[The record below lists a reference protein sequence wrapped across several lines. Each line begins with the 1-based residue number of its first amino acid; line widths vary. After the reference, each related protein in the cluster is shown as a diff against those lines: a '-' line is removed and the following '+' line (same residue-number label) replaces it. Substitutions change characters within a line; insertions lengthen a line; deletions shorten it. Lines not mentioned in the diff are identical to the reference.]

1 MLAEIHREG
10 QNMTSKERCVAVLN
24 HEEPDRV
31 PFFPLMMF
39 FAAGRAKLNYRA
51 YATEPSALAEAQLN
65 LFDNYHV
72 DAVTACSDAYR
83 ITADLGGAIGYPED
97 QTPHAKT
104 PLLKSIVDFR
114 ALKRPDPMKPG
125 SRMRGRVDA
134 VEMLARSVGN
144 KALVCGWVE
153 MPFAEVCD
161 WFGVE
166 NTMMMLF
173 DEPEFVHEAL
183 SFAAELE
190 IDFAKAQIDAGA
202 HLIGCGDA
210 AASLIS
216 AKFFQEFALPYEQ
229 KVTKAIKEYGAY
241 SKLHICGN
249 TTQSLPLLASSG
261 ASLVNIDSLVE
272 FGYARKIFE
281 EAGVAFK
288 GNADPVRDLLNA
300 TPVEA
305 AAKGRDLVR
314 RAKGAAF
321 MLSAGC
327 EIPAAVKD
335 EVYFAFADSVLG

>member
-1 MLAEIHREG
+1 MNSR
-10 QNMTSKERCVAVLN
+10 ERCVAVLN
-24 HEEPDRV
+24 HEAPDRV

-39 FAAGRAKLNYRA
+39 FAAGRAGMNYRV

-65 LFDNYHV
+65 LFENYRV
-72 DAVTACSDAYR
+72 DAVTVCSDAFR
-83 ITADLGGAIGYPED
+83 ITADLGGEIGYPED
-97 QTPHAKT
+97 QTPYAKT
-104 PLLKSIVDFR
+104 PLLKTERDFR

-134 VEMLARSVGN
+134 VEMLARNVGGR
-144 KALVCGWVE
+144 ALVTGWVE

-166 NTMMMLF
+166 NTMLMLF
-173 DEPEFVHEAL
+173 DEPELVYEAL

-202 HLIGCGDA
+202 DLIGCGDA

-216 AKFFQEFALPYEQ
+216 GKFFREFALPYEQ
-229 KVTKAIKEYGAY
+229 KVTQAIGEYGAY

-249 TTQSLPLLASSG
+249 TTQSLPLMAQSG
-261 ASLVNIDSLVE
+261 ASLVNIDSLVD
-272 FGYARKIFE
+272 FGYARQVFG
-281 EAGVAFK
+281 EAGVPFK

-300 TPVEA
+300 TPERA
-305 AAKGRDLVR
+305 AEKGRELIR
-314 RAKGAAF
+314 LARGAAF

-335 EVYFAFADSVLG
+335 EVYFAFADSVREA

>member
-1 MLAEIHREG
+1 M
-10 QNMTSKERCVAVLN
+10 NSKERCAAVLN

-39 FAAGRAKLNYRA
+39 FAAGRAKLNYRV
-51 YATEPSALAEAQLN
+51 YATEPAALAEAQLN
-65 LFDNYHV
+65 LFENYRV
-72 DAVTACSDAYR
+72 DAVTACSDAFR
-83 ITADLGGAIGYPED
+83 ITADLGGEIGYPED
-97 QTPHAKT
+97 QTPYAKT
-104 PLLKSIVDFR
+104 PLLKTMEDFR
-114 ALKRPDPMKPG
+114 ALRRPDPMKPG

-134 VEMLARSVGN
+134 VEMLARNVGRR
-144 KALVCGWVE
+144 ALVCGWVE

-173 DEPEFVHEAL
+173 DEPDFVHEAL

-190 IDFAKAQIDAGA
+190 IDFARAQIDAGA
-202 HLIGCGDA
+202 DLIGCGDA

-216 AKFFQEFALPYEQ
+216 GKFFREFALPYEQ
-229 KVTKAIKEYGAY
+229 RVTEAIRAHGAY

-249 TTQSLPLLASSG
+249 TTQSLPLMAESG
-261 ASLVNIDSLVE
+261 ASLVNIDSLVD
-272 FGYARKIFE
+272 FGLARKVFE
-281 EAGVAFK
+281 QAGVPFK

-300 TPVEA
+300 TPEQA
-305 AAKGRDLVR
+305 AAKGRDLIR

-335 EVYFAFADSVLG
+335 EVYFAFADSVVKA